1 MSSNEA
7 EASQDSDPKQLKE
20 EPSKCEGDSTKK
32 LSQSVEGANVTD
44 EKTLVE
50 EDPLE
55 KPIPLPPIKKRKT
68 DPEAD
73 SEQVKKVK
81 STLPTDSEIG
91 KEADDSAKSPP
102 PLPEKPKFVFG
113 QKTKFA
119 SVGGFGAFTNK
130 NVFGAKPS
138 KEETNAESKDS
149 KDEPD
154 RTSNPKD
161 ESGSESAEKPKP
173 VFGTG
178 SSFGNAFKKTLTKK
192 SVFEDL
198 DSKKEQ
204 TPEAEDNDNTEKTE
218 KSAKENSTQGIPL
231 FAKVQLNIQEQ
242 SAEVE
247 QKSLYSVKSKLYRLD
262 LDAIKEGWKEKG
274 IGILKLIDK
283 TDTEFYKLVMRQDA
297 TFRSLL
303 NIPLVKGLKIDKG
316 MESSLQSEKFL
327 RITLQEDGK
336 PLQYS
341 IKVGSGTS
349 RDELYDRVSEL
360 IPK

>member
-1 MSSNEA
+1 MSSKEA
-7 EASQDSDPKQLKE
+7 EASKDNDSKQLKE
-20 EPSKCEGDSTKK
+20 EPVQSEGSIKK
-32 LSQSVEGANVTD
+32 VPQSVEGANVTD

-55 KPIPLPPIKKRKT
+55 KPIPLPPIRKRKT
-68 DPEAD
+68 DPETD
-73 SEQVKKVK
+73 SEQVKKLK
-81 STLPTDSEIG
+81 SELSPDSETG
-91 KEADDSAKSPP
+91 KEASDSIKSPP

-119 SVGGFGAFTNK
+119 SVGGFGAFTKK
-130 NVFGAKPS
+130 NVFGSKPLN
-138 KEETNAESKDS
+138 EETNTDS
-149 KDEPD
+149 EDTKDEPEGN
-154 RTSNPKD
+154 SNPKD
-161 ESGSESAEKPKP
+161 ESKAESTDKPKP

-178 SSFGNAFKKTLTKK
+178 SSFGNAFKKSLSKK

-198 DSKKEQ
+198 ESKKEQ
-204 TPEAEDNDNTEKTE
+204 TPEAENNDETEKTE
-218 KSAKENSTQGIPL
+218 KSVKEKSTPGIPL
-231 FAKVQLNIQEQ
+231 FAKVQMNIQEQ

-274 IGILKLIDK
+274 VGILKLIDK

-341 IKVGSGTS
+341 IKVGSATS